1 MQVQSKTK
9 KLTFLA
15 IMLGIT
21 IVLDI
26 IGTIPLGAI
35 QATITHIPTIIT
47 GVILGPLY
55 GLIMGTLF
63 GLVSLIHA
71 LTRPVALL
79 DPLFVNPL
87 VSVLPRMLIGL
98 FSGLIY
104 KLMRAIMKEKAKPVS
119 IGISAAIGSLTN
131 TFFVLTALY
140 LIYAKDIVDKFK
152 DIQDAPATDVAGV
165 KALFLGIAGT
175 VGIVEML
182 VCVVLVIP
190 IVMAYYKF
198 ARGRGG
204 I

>member
-15 IMLGIT
+15 VMLGIT

-47 GVILGPLY
+47 AVILGPFY

-79 DPLFVNPL
+79 DPLFINPI
-87 VSVLPRMLIGL
+87 VSVFPRMLIGL
-98 FSGLIY
+98 FAGLVY
-104 KLMRAIMKEKAKPVS
+104 KLMKYVLKDKAKPVS
-119 IGISAAIGSLTN
+119 IGVSAAVGSLTN
-131 TFFVLTALY
+131 TFFVLTTLY
-140 LIYAKDIVDKFK
+140 LIYAKDIVDKFSEVPN
-152 DIQDAPATDVAGV
+152 APASDVAGV
-165 KALFLGIAGT
+165 KALFVGIAGS
-175 VGIVEML
+175 VGIVEMI

-190 IVMAYYKF
+190 IVMAYDKF
-198 ARGRGG
+198 SKGRRG
-204 I
+204 